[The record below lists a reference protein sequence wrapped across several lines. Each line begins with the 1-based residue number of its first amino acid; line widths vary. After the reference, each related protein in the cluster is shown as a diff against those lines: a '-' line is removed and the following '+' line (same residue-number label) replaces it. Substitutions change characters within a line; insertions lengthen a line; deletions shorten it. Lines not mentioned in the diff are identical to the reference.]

1 MISIKQSN
9 ALSIKFVVAIPWL
22 SGIIPSLSTGKSNFA
37 GKFYS
42 RKTKDMTSEIIS
54 TLEGFITKE
63 ILKQPDRKIAADEAL
78 ISGGLIDSFSL
89 VDLALFVEENIGV
102 RIDDTE
108 LNADTFDTLTQL
120 AELIKSRQG

>member
-1 MISIKQSN
+1 
-9 ALSIKFVVAIPWL
+9 
-22 SGIIPSLSTGKSNFA
+22 
-37 GKFYS
+37 
-42 RKTKDMTSEIIS
+42 MTAEIIT
-54 TLEGFITKE
+54 TLEEFITKE
-63 ILKQPDRKIAADEAL
+63 ILKQPDREIAPDETL

-120 AELIKSRQG
+120 AELIKSKQ